1 MPSDNFTPPPSLR
14 EGSEKYSAKTDELAA
29 LFAEAKSGDQYD
41 YSQIKSLGGKPCEP
55 HEVAEHV
62 QNLNAEVHDLGE
74 WVHEQRKAT
83 KQHENMK
90 KLQAQRTEPVW
101 TPPQPEGPQRLKGFG
116 DFYVESEA
124 YKSYRNGGSQ
134 TSTMDLD
141 AHELKTLM
149 TTSAGWA
156 PENLRLSDAILSA
169 QRPIAVADQIPFFN
183 TEQAAVV
190 YMLES
195 TFTNNAAE
203 AAEGAAFGEAALAL
217 TETTSTVRKIA
228 VALPVTD
235 EQLADVSGVR
245 DYINQRLSYM
255 LRARLDSQL
264 LSGNG
269 SAPNLEGLNNVS
281 GINTTAK
288 GSAPTPD
295 AIYKSIRKCRAVG
308 FANPTAVFIH
318 PSDFE
323 AIRLLRDANGQYIY
337 GSPAIA
343 APVSVFGIPVTETTA
358 ATENT
363 ISLGD
368 LQGYA
373 GLFVR
378 RGVDIETGWTGTQ
391 FTEGEVTI
399 RATMRVAIAWFRAS
413 ALATVTGV

>member
-1 MPSDNFTPPPSLR
+1 MPSDNFTTPPSLR
-14 EGSEKYSAKTDELAA
+14 EGKGQYDAKADELAA
-29 LFAEAKSGDQYD
+29 LFAEAKDGDSYD
-41 YSQIKSLGGKPCEP
+41 YSRVKTLGGSPCEP
-55 HEVAEHV
+55 HEVAAHV
-62 QNLNAEVHDLGE
+62 QNLNAEITDLGE
-74 WVHEQRKAT
+74 WVKDQRKAT
-83 KQHENMK
+83 AQHEAMK
-90 KLQAQRTEPVW
+90 KLQAERTEPVW
-101 TPPQPEGPQRLKGFG
+101 TPPQPVGAKQLQNFG
-116 DFYVESEA
+116 DFYVESDA
-124 YKSYRNGGSQ
+124 FKSRGAVA
-134 TSTMDLD
+134 TMDIG

-149 TTSAGWA
+149 TTSAGWGPQNIQMPNA
-156 PENLRLSDAILSA
+156 VLSA

-183 TEQAAVV
+183 TDQSAIV
-190 YMLES
+190 YQLES

-203 AAEGAAFGEAALAL
+203 SAEGAAFGEAALAL
-217 TETTSTVRKIA
+217 TPTTSTVRKIA

-235 EQLADVSGVR
+235 EQLSDVSGVR

-255 LRARLDSQL
+255 IRARLDSQL
-264 LSGNG
+264 LAGNG
-269 SAPNLEGLNNVS
+269 SAPNLEGLNSVS

-288 GSAPTPD
+288 GSDPTPD

-308 FANPTAVFIH
+308 FANPTAVFVH
-318 PSDFE
+318 PSDWE
-323 AIRLLRDANGQYIY
+323 DIRLLRDTSGNYIW
-337 GSPAIA
+337 GNPATV
-343 APVSVFGIPVTETTA
+343 APETIWGVPVTVTTA

-363 ISLGD
+363 ISMGD